1 MLWTQPEDSQI
12 FASFRDD
19 VPASS
24 SLFAA
29 PPAQHATVAAGLSA
43 GSADKALAHP
53 AAKAATPSAS
63 PGGTAGKLQARTA
76 NQNICAG

>member
-24 SLFAA
+24 SLFGAS
-29 PPAQHATVAAGLSA
+29 TTRGVEAGVGRRRPTSTGRHTLST
-43 GSADKALAHP
+43 SPTPVRQP
-53 AAKAATPSAS
+53 AAQP
-63 PGGTAGKLQARTA
+63 R
-76 NQNICAG
+76 